1 MGRTGDIECERVT
14 VLALMMF
21 LGQRQTVIAETHLTT
36 DDQGHTFKLVLQE
49 IRRMRD
55 RMSL

>member
-1 MGRTGDIECERVT
+1 MGHPGGIECERVT
-14 VLALMMF
+14 VLALIMF
-21 LGQRQTVIAETHLTT
+21 LGQRQTVVTETYLAT
-36 DDQGHTFKLVLQE
+36 DIQGHTFKLVLQD

>member
-1 MGRTGDIECERVT
+1 
-14 VLALMMF
+14 MF
-21 LGQRQTVIAETHLTT
+21 LGQRQTVVTETYLAT
-36 DDQGHTFKLVLQE
+36 DIQGHTFILVLQD